1 MNEKN
6 MKICFLA
13 PANNYH
19 TKKWC
24 KWFAEKGHD
33 VHVISFIDDTIENV
47 TIHFIDSGA
56 SVNSSDSR
64 KLAYL
69 LKAGKVKKIIKQLKP
84 DIVNAH
90 YVSSYGAVAALSG
103 IKSYVLSMWGSDVYD
118 FPTKS
123 FLHKFLVKFSLSRAT
138 YLFSTSQAMADE
150 AGKYTNKDIA
160 ITPFGVDMTLFSPK
174 RQENSTYFTVGTI
187 KSLTTKYGID
197 TLLRAVSRVVQQ
209 RPDIPLRLKIG
220 GKGEYEKDYKRL
232 AQELGIEP
240 ITTWLGFISQERVA
254 KEWNTMDI
262 AVIPSESESFGVS
275 AVEAAACACP
285 VIVTD
290 IPGLKETTIPNKTSL
305 VIPIGDDEQLAEKI
319 IYLYNHPGLI
329 LELGTAG
336 RKFVEEQFEIDKC
349 FKLIEKKF
357 KEICRINS

>member
-1 MNEKN
+1 
-6 MKICFLA
+6 
-13 PANNYH
+13 
-19 TKKWC
+19 
-24 KWFAEKGHD
+24 
-33 VHVISFIDDTIENV
+33 
-47 TIHFIDSGA
+47 
-56 SVNSSDSR
+56 
-64 KLAYL
+64 
-69 LKAGKVKKIIKQLKP
+69 
-84 DIVNAH
+84 
-90 YVSSYGAVAALSG
+90 
-103 IKSYVLSMWGSDVYD
+103 
-118 FPTKS
+118 
-123 FLHKFLVKFSLSRAT
+123 
-138 YLFSTSQAMADE
+138 MADE
-150 AGKYTNKDIA
+150 AGKYTNKDIT

-187 KSLTTKYGID
+187 KSLTPKYGID

-232 AQELGIEP
+232 AQELGIDP

-262 AVIPSESESFGVS
+262 AVIPSESESESFGVS
-275 AVEAAACACP
+275 AVEASACACP

-319 IYLYNHPGLI
+319 IYLYNHPELR

-357 KEICRINS
+357 KEICRINSQ